1 MNTKEIFA
9 HLCEVHHQLVVT
21 SQKADEIC
29 DKFNNV
35 WLANRIGYIN
45 GDIDNINTILPLD
58 SAPTQNSTKGVTSG
72 GVFTALQ
79 NAGITPRYEHNI
91 YARVLNGTSTIGY
104 IYYKI
109 INEQASKF
117 AFETPVFDTINIV
130 TIINSI

>member
-45 GDIDNINTILPLD
+45 GDIDNIIKQVEELESIYNF
-58 SAPTQNSTKGVTSG
+58 G
-72 GVFTALQ
+72 G
-79 NAGITPRYEHNI
+79 E
-91 YARVLNGTSTIGY
+91 
-104 IYYKI
+104 
-109 INEQASKF
+109 
-117 AFETPVFDTINIV
+117 
-130 TIINSI
+130 